1 MVYDYLA
8 AMGYEDP
15 ARVQQEAANSDL
27 SCLIRFYSGE
37 LGGTSGAAAAA
48 AGGCLVWFRLIDV
61 PAELVDIPLWVRPAR
76 EAVVPEEKGGP
87 SPQNTD
93 STGSAETRYL
103 LRVSGMVGLGGGGGG
118 EVGWW
123 AASSESPDLFKFFN
137 ATFSFRCLFNH
148 QI

>member
-37 LGGTSGAAAAA
+37 LGGTSGAAA

-93 STGSAETRYL
+93 STGSGETRYL
-103 LRVSGMVGLGGGGGG
+103 LRVLWGGGGVGG
-118 EVGWW
+118 CQLRK
-123 AASSESPDLFKFFN
+123 S
-137 ATFSFRCLFNH
+137 
-148 QI
+148 